1 LEKFFDLDRRFREV
15 TESEMEE
22 LEYLVVVIFEVVE

>member
-22 LEYLVVVIFEVVE
+22 LEHLVVVIFEVVE